1 MTNVFLGGSRRIS
14 RLNAEIRQRID
25 NVLSKGFTVLI
36 GDAHGADK
44 AMQKYLAQKGYRNVT
59 VFCSGKECR
68 NNLGNWKTEL
78 VPTNR
83 MTRDFRYYSQK
94 DARMS
99 DHADYGFFLWD
110 GKSKGTLN
118 NIMRLLTRN
127 RSALVYLS
135 SRKIFLTIK
144 DINSLNEVINHCDP
158 KTADSLRRMLE
169 IGEHPRDQQSQ
180 FDFA

>member
-1 MTNVFLGGSRRIS
+1 MTTVFLGGSRRIS
-14 RLNAEIRQRID
+14 RLNPEIRQRID
-25 NVLSKGFTVLI
+25 NVLSKGFAVLI

-44 AMQKYLAQKGYRNVT
+44 AIQKYLAQKGYRNVT

-68 NNLGNWKTEL
+68 NNLGKWKTEL
-78 VPTNR
+78 VATNR
-83 MTRDFRYYSQK
+83 TARDFRYYAQK

-99 DHADYGFFLWD
+99 EDADYGFFLWD

-127 RSALVYLS
+127 RGILVYLS
-135 SRKIFLTIK
+135 PRKTFMTIM
-144 DINSLNEVINHCDP
+144 DINSLNGIINQCDP
-158 KTADSLRRMLE
+158 KNADSMRRMLKIE
-169 IGEHPRDQQSQ
+169 EHLPNQQSQ